1 MVICVEGFGVL
12 YWIFVKIDSFVYL
25 FNLFVGWVIWLNLNF
40 EVILFVEFFWV
51 IENI

>member
-1 MVICVEGFGVL
+1 MVICVVGFGVF

-25 FNLFVGWVIWLNLNF
+25 FNLFVDWVIWLDLNF

>member
-12 YWIFVKIDSFVYL
+12 YWIDSFVYL